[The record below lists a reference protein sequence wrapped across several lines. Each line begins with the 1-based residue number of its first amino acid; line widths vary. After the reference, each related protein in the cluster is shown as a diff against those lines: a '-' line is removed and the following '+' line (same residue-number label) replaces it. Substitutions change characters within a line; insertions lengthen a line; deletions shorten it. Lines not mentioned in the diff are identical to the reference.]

1 MEVSGAAPPE
11 GGSTAGGGQGGT
23 LGAPERGSQETSG
36 GTGAWRRRAQ
46 ILGWTLIWTGI
57 FIFGYLAWQVWGTD
71 LLNSRV
77 QAEAAESLDA
87 TLDDA
92 RRRLP
97 PIIDVEV
104 DEAVT
109 VELFPEEA
117 PAEGT
122 ALGTLRIP
130 SLGLEVVMFEGVD
143 TETLQSGPGHM
154 PGTAFPGQPG
164 NAVISGHRTTYGRPF
179 FDFDLLVP
187 GERIEIETAI
197 GAHVY
202 EVRESFVVEPTDVW
216 VTEDK
221 PGGWLTFTTCHPK
234 FSARERLIV
243 TAQLVEGPNL
253 EYVEVLEER
262 MRQLN

>member
-1 MEVSGAAPPE
+1 MEVSPVPQRDRHVEPRAEPDG
-11 GGSTAGGGQGGT
+11 
-23 LGAPERGSQETSG
+23 G
-36 GTGAWRRRAQ
+36 GTGTWRRRAQ
-46 ILGWTLIWTGI
+46 ILGWTLIWSGV
-57 FIFGYLAWQVWGTD
+57 FIFGYLASQIWGTD
-71 LLNSRV
+71 LINSRV
-77 QAEAAESLDA
+77 QAEAVESLDV
-87 TLDDA
+87 TLNDA
-92 RRRLP
+92 RQRLP
-97 PIIDVEV
+97 PVTDVEV

-109 VELFPEEA
+109 VEHFPEEA

-122 ALGTLRIP
+122 ALGMLRVP
-130 SLGLEVVMFEGVD
+130 SLGLEAVVFEGVD

-179 FDFDLLVP
+179 FDFDRLVP
-187 GERIEIETAI
+187 GDRIEIETAI

-202 EVRESFVVEPTDVW
+202 EVRESFVVEPTEVW

-221 PGGWLTFTTCHPK
+221 PGGWLTFTTCHPR

-262 MRQLN
+262 MGQLN

>member
-1 MEVSGAAPPE
+1 MEVSSVSPPE
-11 GGSTAGGGQGGT
+11 A
-23 LGAPERGSQETSG
+23 ENRETSG
-36 GTGAWRRRAQ
+36 GSGPWRRRAQ
-46 ILGWTLIWTGI
+46 ILGWTLIWTGV
-57 FIFGYLAWQVWGTD
+57 FIFGYLAWEVWGTD
-71 LLNSRV
+71 LINSQV
-77 QAEAAESLDA
+77 QAEAAESLDV

-97 PIIDVEV
+97 PVVEV
-104 DEAVT
+104 DVDEAPT
-109 VELFPEEA
+109 IEHFPEEA

-122 ALGTLRIP
+122 ALGMLRVP
-130 SLGLEVVMFEGVD
+130 SLGLEVVVFEGVD

-164 NAVISGHRTTYGRPF
+164 NAVISGHRTTYGSPF

-187 GERIEIETAI
+187 GDRIEIETAI

-202 EVRESFVVEPTDVW
+202 EVRESFIVEPTDVW
-216 VTEDK
+216 VTDDK
-221 PGGWLTFTTCHPK
+221 PGGWLTFTTCNPK

-243 TAQLVEGPNL
+243 TAQLVDGPNL

-262 MRQLN
+262 MSQLN